1 MFARLSAG
9 EMLELARLL
18 VPRKIKAHDTIF
30 WIGESGTDFFVIE
43 SGEVELTYPDETGKE
58 ATLATLS
65 RGQFFGELSL
75 LDGGI
80 RTATARAATD
90 VVVLSLARQPFL
102 DFLERNPTAAV
113 HALQVLGLRQ
123 REMLS
128 KLRSVRNVNE
138 VVRQEHTSA
147 WQMVADFIAAV
158 SAHKY
163 FFLFHIAWFG
173 SWVVYNAIR
182 GDKGF
187 DPPPFGLLTLIVSLE
202 AIFLSI
208 FVLISQNRSGEID
221 RVRADLDY
229 QVNVKAH
236 LEVMLLHQKIDR
248 IEKLLDERLD
258 GEAPH
263 KSDLPQT

>member
-1 MFARLSAG
+1 MFARLSPG
-9 EMLELARLL
+9 ETAELSRLL
-18 VPRKIKAHDTIF
+18 VPHQIKAHDTIF
-30 WIGESGTDFFVIE
+30 WIGESGTEFYVIE
-43 SGEVELTYPDETGKE
+43 SGEIELSYPDESGKE
-58 ATLATLS
+58 VTLATLS

-80 RTATARAATD
+80 RTATARAATE

-147 WQMVADFIAAV
+147 WQMVADFIATV

-163 FFLFHIAWFG
+163 FFMFHIVWFS
-173 SWVVYNAIR
+173 SWVIYNAIR

-248 IEKLLDERLD
+248 IEKLLGERLD
-258 GEAPH
+258 ADQPV

>member
-1 MFARLSAG
+1 MFARLRR
-9 EMLELARLL
+9 EEIEELCRLM
-18 VPRKIKAHDTIF
+18 VPRQVKANETIF
-30 WIGESGTDFFVIE
+30 WIGESGTDFYVIE
-43 SGEVELTYPDETGKE
+43 EGEIELSYPDEAGKE
-58 ATLATLS
+58 ATLAVLG

-80 RTATARAATD
+80 RTATARAASD
-90 VVVLSLARQPFL
+90 SVVLSLARQPFL

-138 VVRQEHTSA
+138 VVKQQHTNA
-147 WQMVADFIAAV
+147 WQRVADFIAAV
-158 SAHKY
+158 SANQF

-173 SWVVYNAIR
+173 TWVIYNTVMGA
-182 GDKGF
+182 KGF

-248 IEKLLDERLD
+248 IERLLDEKMEKPD
-258 GEAPH
+258 GPRTNV
-263 KSDLPQT
+263 PQS